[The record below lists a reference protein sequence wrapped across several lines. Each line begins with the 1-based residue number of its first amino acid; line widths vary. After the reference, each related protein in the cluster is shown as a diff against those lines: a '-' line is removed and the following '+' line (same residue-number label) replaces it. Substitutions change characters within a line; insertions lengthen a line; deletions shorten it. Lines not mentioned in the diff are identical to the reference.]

1 MPLPFKPYRSDLRER
16 AQALRSSLTEPERRL
31 WYGYLR
37 TLPIPIKRQKPISSY
52 IVDFYCASRK
62 LAIEIDGDSHY
73 SPEAV
78 EKDTARTL
86 ALSVLGISVVRFSNE
101 DVMKN
106 FDGVC
111 AEIASRLGLNTQT

>member
-1 MPLPFKPYRSDLRER
+1 MRSN
-16 AQALRSSLTEPERRL
+16 LTEPERRL

-37 TLPIPIKRQKPISSY
+37 TLPIPIKRQKPIGSY

-111 AEIASRLGLNTQT
+111 AEIASRLDLNTQT

>member
-1 MPLPFKPYRSDLRER
+1 M
-16 AQALRSSLTEPERRL
+16 TEPERRL

-37 TLPIPIKRQKPISSY
+37 GLPIRIARQRPLANY

-62 LAIEIDGDSHY
+62 IAIEIDGDSHY
-73 SPEAV
+73 SPEAL
-78 EKDTARTL
+78 EKDNARTR
-86 ALSVLGISVVRFSNE
+86 ALSTLGINVLRFSNE

-111 AEIASRLGLNTQT
+111 AEIARRLGLEVPPR

>member
-1 MPLPFKPYRSDLRER
+1 MPLPFKPYRSHLRDH
-16 AQALRSSLTEPERRL
+16 AQALRSNLTEPERRL

-37 TLPIPIKRQKPISSY
+37 TLPIPIKRQKPIGNY

-73 SPEAV
+73 SPEAI
-78 EKDTARTL
+78 EKDNTRTL
-86 ALSVLGISVVRFSNE
+86 ALSALGISVLRFSNE
-101 DVMKN
+101 VVMKN

-111 AEIASRLGLNTQT
+111 AEIARRLGLNASL

>member
-1 MPLPFKPYRSDLRER
+1 MPLLFKPYRRDLRER
-16 AQALRSSLTEPERRL
+16 AQALRSNLTEPERRL
-31 WYGYLR
+31 WYGCLR
-37 TLPIPIKRQKPISSY
+37 ALPIPVKRQKPIGSY

-73 SPEAV
+73 SPEAI
-78 EKDTARTL
+78 EMDNARTL
-86 ALSVLGISVVRFSNE
+86 ALSALGISVLRFTNE

-111 AEIASRLGLNTQT
+111 AEIARRLGVD